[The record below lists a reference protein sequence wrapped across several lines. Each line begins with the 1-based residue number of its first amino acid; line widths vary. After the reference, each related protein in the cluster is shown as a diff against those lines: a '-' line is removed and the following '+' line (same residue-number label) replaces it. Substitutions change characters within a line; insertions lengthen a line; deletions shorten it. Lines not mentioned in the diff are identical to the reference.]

1 MPFRGWRAWT
11 FLALAVL
18 GVMAGAQTAAAQIS
32 DDLGVIGQLQ
42 YQDANG
48 NKVFVEGVELTID
61 GVGSST
67 TDAEG
72 KFRIPVS
79 GPGEYEITLNIETLP
94 SGVALKDATRGTI
107 VANVSENNDQR
118 VIFALIEGDST
129 TVSESNFSARR
140 IGQLTLEG
148 IKLGLYLAMAAI
160 GLSLIF
166 GTTGLVNFAHAE
178 MVTWG
183 ALMTYFFNVYGL
195 VGAIGLLA
203 GFPAPLGGPVN
214 FILATM
220 LSMVAGAV
228 LGYLLNRVIF
238 RTSRDAGVSLLA
250 QMVMTIG
257 LSILLRYLF
266 VYFFGG
272 KYRSYSE
279 YGAQRANV
287 FFGLELT
294 TRDAV
299 AMAISVVVL
308 VVVGFGLTTTRT
320 GRAMRAVS
328 DSRDLAESSGINV
341 ERVIAQ
347 VWMFGGALAALSGTF
362 FGFDTVKW
370 ELGTRI
376 LLLIFAAVT
385 LGGLGTSFGA
395 LVGALIVGIAINW
408 STLVIDPELK
418 NMTALFVLILALL
431 LRPQGILGKKQRIG

>member
-1 MPFRGWRAWT
+1 MI
-11 FLALAVL
+11 LALAVL
-18 GVMAGAQTAAAQIS
+18 GVMAGAQSAAAQVS

-48 NKVFVEGVELTID
+48 NKVFVAGVELTID
-61 GVGSST
+61 GVGGAT
-67 TDAEG
+67 TDVEG
-72 KFRIPVS
+72 KFRIPVP
-79 GPGEYEITLNIETLP
+79 GPGEYEITLNVESLP
-94 SGVALKDATRGTI
+94 SGVALRDATRATL
-107 VANVSENNDQR
+107 VALVSENNDLR
-118 VIFALIEGDST
+118 VIFALVEGEST
-129 TVSESNFSARR
+129 TTASESNFSARR

-148 IKLGLYLAMAAI
+148 IKIGLYLAMAAI

-228 LGYLLNRVIF
+228 LGFFLNRVIF

-266 VYFFGG
+266 VYYFGG
-272 KYRSYSE
+272 RYRSYSE

-287 FFGLELT
+287 FWGLELT

-308 VVVGFGLTTTRT
+308 VVVGLGLTTTRT

-395 LVGALIVGIAINW
+395 LIGALIVGVAINW
-408 STLVIDPELK
+408 STLVIDNELK
-418 NMTALFVLILALL
+418 NMTALVVLILALL
-431 LRPQGILGKKQRIG
+431 LRPQGILGRKQRIG